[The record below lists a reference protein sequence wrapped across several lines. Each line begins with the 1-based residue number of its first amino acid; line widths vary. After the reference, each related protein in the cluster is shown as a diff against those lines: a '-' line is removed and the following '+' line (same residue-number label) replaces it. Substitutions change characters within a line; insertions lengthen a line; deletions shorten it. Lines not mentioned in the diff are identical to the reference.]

1 MLKKFEV
8 TGYKN
13 FGKKF
18 TLDFSKVRDYHFN
31 EEVIQNGLV
40 NTAIIYGQNAV
51 GKTNFGKAI
60 MDIRSNILNDSLM
73 QSVEDYL
80 NADMDE
86 KSAEFLY
93 EFRFG
98 DNDVSYRYRK
108 NSEFSLEYEALF
120 INDSL
125 IFEYDHLKN
134 KMIKDELK
142 KIHADTLNWEFVEE
156 VPSIFS
162 YIANNVSLP
171 SDSPIKQLFHFIR
184 GMRLIRG
191 NLLSGKSILVNR
203 LIKEIVTKNLTDDF
217 EQFLNRFNIREKLVV
232 LNVGGENQTL
242 YFNHKRPINFFNNAS
257 SGTLS
262 LLQIYSWYRNLENVS
277 FLYLDEFDAFYHHEL
292 SVKMIEMFK
301 EITNCQLVTT
311 SHNTDLLTN
320 KIMRPDSLFIMTEN
334 RITSLPE
341 ATNRELRE
349 GHNLEK
355 LYKSG
360 EFDE

>member
-8 TGYKN
+8 KGYKN

-18 TLDFSKVRDYHFN
+18 VLDFSKVRDYHFN
-31 EEVIQNGLV
+31 EEVIHNGMV

-60 MDIRSNILNDSLM
+60 MDIKNNLINVSLM
-73 QSVEDYL
+73 HPMEDYL

-93 EFRFG
+93 EFRF
-98 DNDVSYRYRK
+98 DNNEVSYRYRK
-108 NSEFSLEYEALF
+108 SSEQVLEYEELS
-120 INDSL
+120 INDDL
-125 IFEYDHLKN
+125 IFEYNHLEN
-134 KMIKDELK
+134 KMIKDNLK
-142 KIHADTLNWEFVEE
+142 KIKADTLNWEFIEE

-162 YIANNVSLP
+162 YIANNVSLQN
-171 SDSPIKQLFHFIR
+171 DSPIRQLFNFIR
-184 GMRLIRG
+184 GMKIIRG
-191 NLLSGKSILVNR
+191 NLLSTKNIFVNR
-203 LIKEIVTKNLTDDF
+203 LIKEIIAKDLVNDF
-217 EQFLNRFNIREKLVV
+217 EQFLNRFNIKEKLIA

-242 YFNHKRPINFFNNAS
+242 YFEHKRPIDFLGNCS
-257 SGTLS
+257 SGTMS
-262 LLQIYSWYRNLENVS
+262 LLQIYSWYRNLENIT

-301 EITNCQLVTT
+301 EITNCQIITT

-320 KIMRPDSLFIMTEN
+320 KIMRPDCLFIMTKN

>member
-1 MLKKFEV
+1 MLKRFEV
-8 TGYKN
+8 KGYKN

-18 TLDFSKVRDYHFN
+18 ILDFSKVRDYHFN
-31 EEVIQNGLV
+31 EAVIHNGLV
-40 NTAIIYGQNAV
+40 NTAIIYGKNAV

-60 MDIRSNILNDSLM
+60 MDIKGNLWNDTLWNSID
-73 QSVEDYL
+73 DYL

-93 EFRFG
+93 EFRFD

-108 NSEFSLEYEALF
+108 SSERVLEYEALF

-125 IFEYDHLKN
+125 IFEYDHLEN

-142 KIHADTLNWEFVEE
+142 KINADTLNWEFVEQ

-171 SDSPIKQLFHFIR
+171 SNSPIKQLFHFIR

-191 NLLSGKSILVNR
+191 NLLSAKGILVNS
-203 LIKEIVTKNLTDDF
+203 LIKDIVMNNLVDDF
-217 EQFLNRFNIREKLVV
+217 EQFLNRFNVQEKLVA
-232 LNVGGENQTL
+232 LNAGGENQTL
-242 YFNHKRPINFFNNAS
+242 YFDHTRPINFLNNAS

-262 LLQIYSWYRNLENVS
+262 LLQIYSWYRNLENIS

-292 SVKMIEMFK
+292 SVNMIEMFK
-301 EITNCQLVTT
+301 EIANCQVVTT